1 MKKLSLDKIKI
12 AKLSKE
18 EALNIKAGDEGN
30 FSWTD
35 TNPIC
40 ANRIDLID
48 DMPSIQN
55 FY

>member
-18 EALNIKAGDEGN
+18 EALSIIAGNEDN
-30 FSWTD
+30 FSEDHTL
-35 TNPIC
+35 PIC
-40 ANRIDLID
+40 VNRIDLID

-55 FY
+55 LH